1 MATGLLAA
9 SFFDSLHPRASD
21 DEVAW
26 YARHIGDPSMLALD
40 AMCGAGRVL
49 IPLLARGLK
58 VHGVDASPPMIAR
71 CEEKLAAQSL
81 ATTVL
86 RQDVVSLNVPFRY
99 GAAFIA
105 GSAFDAIVDPADAS
119 AALARIRAHLVGPAT
134 LVVACHVPSMSLQ
147 RLAAPLIE
155 VRTVKLDDGSQIAQR
170 SETTWTEGARS
181 MRAQRRYSPP
191 ISAVTF
197 SRSPSKC
204 SSEISALTSPHQI
217 RSSEPASR
225 TTNLSFGER
234 PVCLPVST
242 ARGPPSAIL
251 PSPRSSAAL

>member
-181 MRAQRRYSPP
+181 MRAQRRYSHRRGNER
-191 ISAVTF
+191 IAEENETVRGTWYAAADILELVRSAGFRDARIEPLPFAADVEAETF
-197 SRSPSKC
+197 
-204 SSEISALTSPHQI
+204 ALV
-217 RSSEPASR
+217 A
-225 TTNLSFGER
+225 N
-234 PVCLPVST
+234 
-242 ARGPPSAIL
+242 A
-251 PSPRSSAAL
+251 